1 MPFGKMNFGKCY
13 RKVGRLAYLNK
24 QEKPNQTKDYASEDA
39 RTRAIRRR
47 VGRFSTN
54 ADKKNYGPLF
64 GLKKTLFDNSCNGKN
79 KVYYTANSGDASDVT
94 FWRKNYV
101 GSKNLTVSG
110 KNCNTTACGECE
122 TLKTYGKVV
131 VDFGGTLESALCSQL
146 DSNGNMYV
154 AGFSNARNGDS
165 EDFAIA
171 KLNPDGTLA
180 NDFGKDGKVLV
191 HFGDKNSRG
200 YSLQLDDDG
209 NIYIAGNV
217 SVGKINSQELD
228 PNMAIV
234 KLNPDGTLATD
245 FGNDGKVLVN
255 FGENSNSQARS
266 LQLDDIGNIYVVGGA
281 VVRSGTQVT
290 IVKLNRDGSLTTNFG
305 NDGKVIIDIQLSFAL
320 SVQLDDVGNI
330 YIAGWKL
337 FDSFLVIKLNPDGTL
352 ANDFGNDGKVF
363 VPFGSTQ
370 SIGLSLQLDGNGN
383 IYVAGVDENISQ
395 FGMVEYS
402 NMAIVKLNTNG
413 TLATDFGND
422 GKVLVNFGENSNTSA
437 HGLQLDDNG
446 NIYVGGR
453 EGAPIYDGSSGIRNI
468 AIAKLNPNG
477 TLANDFG
484 NDGKVI
490 VHFGENEDSWGQSL
504 QLDGD
509 GNIYVAGGRR
519 VAGTDDFAIIKLK
532 HDGSLS

>member
-1 MPFGKMNFGKCY
+1 MNFGKCY

-165 EDFAIA
+165 QDFAIA

-191 HFGDKNSRG
+191 HFGDKNSVG

-209 NIYIAGNV
+209 NIYIAGDV
-217 SVGKINSQELD
+217 SVGKINSPELD
-228 PNMAIV
+228 SNMAIV

-255 FGENSNSQARS
+255 FGENSYSQASS
-266 LQLDDIGNIYVVGGA
+266 LQLDDIGNIYVVGGKTQPG
-281 VVRSGTQVT
+281 VQVT

-370 SIGLSLQLDGNGN
+370 SQA
-383 IYVAGVDENISQ
+383 Y
-395 FGMVEYS
+395 
-402 NMAIVKLNTNG
+402 
-413 TLATDFGND
+413 
-422 GKVLVNFGENSNTSA
+422 
-437 HGLQLDDNG
+437 GLQLDDNG

>member
-1 MPFGKMNFGKCY
+1 MGGKTQPG
-13 RKVGRLAYLNK
+13 V
-24 QEKPNQTKDYASEDA
+24 
-39 RTRAIRRR
+39 
-47 VGRFSTN
+47 
-54 ADKKNYGPLF
+54 
-64 GLKKTLFDNSCNGKN
+64 
-79 KVYYTANSGDASDVT
+79 
-94 FWRKNYV
+94 
-101 GSKNLTVSG
+101 
-110 KNCNTTACGECE
+110 
-122 TLKTYGKVV
+122 
-131 VDFGGTLESALCSQL
+131 
-146 DSNGNMYV
+146 
-154 AGFSNARNGDS
+154 
-165 EDFAIA
+165 
-171 KLNPDGTLA
+171 
-180 NDFGKDGKVLV
+180 
-191 HFGDKNSRG
+191 
-200 YSLQLDDDG
+200 
-209 NIYIAGNV
+209 
-217 SVGKINSQELD
+217 
-228 PNMAIV
+228 
-234 KLNPDGTLATD
+234 
-245 FGNDGKVLVN
+245 
-255 FGENSNSQARS
+255 
-266 LQLDDIGNIYVVGGA
+266 
-281 VVRSGTQVT
+281 QVT

-370 SIGLSLQLDGNGN
+370 SQGHSLQLDGNGN

-413 TLATDFGND
+413 TIATDFGND
-422 GKVLVNFGENSNTSA
+422 GKVIVNFGENSNTA
-437 HGLQLDDNG
+437 AFGLQLDDNG

>member
-191 HFGDKNSRG
+191 HFGDKNSVG

-217 SVGKINSQELD
+217 SVG
-228 PNMAIV
+228 
-234 KLNPDGTLATD
+234 
-245 FGNDGKVLVN
+245 
-255 FGENSNSQARS
+255 
-266 LQLDDIGNIYVVGGA
+266 
-281 VVRSGTQVT
+281 
-290 IVKLNRDGSLTTNFG
+290 
-305 NDGKVIIDIQLSFAL
+305 
-320 SVQLDDVGNI
+320 
-330 YIAGWKL
+330 
-337 FDSFLVIKLNPDGTL
+337 
-352 ANDFGNDGKVF
+352 
-363 VPFGSTQ
+363 
-370 SIGLSLQLDGNGN
+370 
-383 IYVAGVDENISQ
+383 
-395 FGMVEYS
+395 
-402 NMAIVKLNTNG
+402 
-413 TLATDFGND
+413 
-422 GKVLVNFGENSNTSA
+422 
-437 HGLQLDDNG
+437 
-446 NIYVGGR
+446 
-453 EGAPIYDGSSGIRNI
+453 
-468 AIAKLNPNG
+468 
-477 TLANDFG
+477 
-484 NDGKVI
+484 
-490 VHFGENEDSWGQSL
+490 
-504 QLDGD
+504 
-509 GNIYVAGGRR
+509 
-519 VAGTDDFAIIKLK
+519 
-532 HDGSLS
+532 